1 LNASDLKPV
10 GLTLYQQLTKLAG
23 PLTECLLRRRLAH
36 GKEDPKRVSERRG
49 EPSVARPEGPLVWFH
64 CASVGE
70 SLSVLP
76 LIDHLSIAQSDLH
89 FLVTSGTLTS
99 AQLMAERLPE
109 NAIHQFIPLDHPAYC
124 RRFLEHWHPE
134 LGIIIESELWPN
146 LILTAEDYGVRLVL
160 ANARLSASSFKGW
173 RKARKSIGRL
183 LNAFDL
189 VLAQEEKSAERFRLL
204 GASNLSVPGNL
215 KDDAL
220 PLPFDKDTLNTLN
233 KQLENR
239 PRWVAASTHETEEY
253 LVADTHARLKQE
265 VPDLLTIIVPRHPAR
280 GDSIARDLTAKGL
293 LIAQRS
299 KGNLPQATTDIYLAD
314 TLGEMGLF
322 YRLSPIALLGGS
334 FVDVGGHNPL
344 EAARLDCAI
353 VLGPNMF
360 NFDVS
365 ATNLLEASAAVS
377 TTSSDD
383 LVTALLHLLTNT
395 IECGTRAEKA
405 KKVAEQ
411 ATGVA
416 ARISEMLLP
425 LLPPAQP
432 DSAPTRGALQ

>member
-1 LNASDLKPV
+1 M
-10 GLTLYQQLTKLAG
+10 AG
-23 PLTECLLRRRLAH
+23 PLAEHLLRRRLAH
-36 GKEDPKRVSERRG
+36 GKEDPKRISERRG
-49 EPSVARPEGPLVWFH
+49 EPSAARPEGPLLWFH

-76 LIDHLSIAQSDLH
+76 LIDHLSIARRDLH

-99 AQLMAERLPE
+99 AQLMAERLP
-109 NAIHQFIPLDHPAYC
+109 ARVIHQFVPLDHPTYC
-124 RRFLEHWHPE
+124 RRFLAHWHPE

-146 LILTAEDYGVRLVL
+146 LILTAQEYGVRLVL

-183 LNAFDL
+183 LSAFDL

-204 GASNLSVPGNL
+204 GAANLSVPGNL

-220 PLPFDKDTLNTLN
+220 PLPFDQETLNTLS

-239 PRWVAASTHETEEY
+239 PRWVAASTHETEED
-253 LVADTHARLKQE
+253 LVADTHARLKQD
-265 VPDLLTIIVPRHPAR
+265 VPDLLTIIVPRHPGR
-280 GDSIARDLTAKGL
+280 GDSIARDLIAKGL
-293 LIAQRS
+293 HVAQRS
-299 KGNLPQATTDIYLAD
+299 RGGVPQATTDIYLAD

-353 VLGPNMF
+353 LLGPNMF

-365 ATNLLEASAAVS
+365 ATNLLEVGAAVS
-377 TTSSDD
+377 ATSSDD
-383 LVTALLHLLTNT
+383 LATAVLDLLTNKT
-395 IECGTRAEKA
+395 ECNARAEKA

-416 ARISEMLLP
+416 ARISEMLVP

-432 DSAPTRGALQ
+432 DSSPIRGPLQ